1 MSNTVLAIIGAL
13 VSMLTM
19 IGFSVV
25 QFEKLDA
32 GSDRDTAADPD
43 HEVVV

>member
-19 IGFSVV
+19 VGFSVI
-25 QFEKLDA
+25 QFSKMDA
-32 GSDRDTAADPD
+32 ARTPASVPD
-43 HEVVV
+43 DEQPNV